1 MTNLTHILIVLVIF
15 FVLGLLVILYRC
27 ISGPYPNCSSSE
39 IEEEWRE
46 VWKTE
51 GKKKF
56 FGPKIPFFLNIPIS
70 KLFRIPDSGLLILE
84 YLKIIFNNF
93 QTLWISRYLLTI
105 FQSYKQIPKPHRP
118 LKGHCTKNRSVKG
131 QTWWT
136 RCISWKIKRE
146 IWR

>member
-15 FVLGLLVILYRC
+15 FVLGLH
-27 ISGPYPNCSSSE
+27 ISDIISMYFRALSE
-39 IEEEWRE
+39 LLIRWNWRSRKRS
-46 VWKTE
+46 VKN
-51 GKKKF
+51 KKKKEVTENSENSIF
-56 FGPKIPFFLNIPIS
+56 SEHFNFKIVS
-70 KLFRIPDSGLLILE
+70 DSGFMIVE
-84 YLKIIFNNF
+84 CLKIIFNNF